1 MSEKHN
7 GTKKPID
14 SEYNEDIR
22 DFWTQSELTHLIRL
36 LEDASQIV
44 NKHETI
50 DKNNLYFVSPES
62 RLREAIDTAVKWAHI
77 IDTVGNNV
85 QRDK

>member
-22 DFWTQSELTHLIRL
+22 DFWTQSELNSLIEL
-36 LEDASQIV
+36 LESASQIV
-44 NKHETI
+44 HQHAII
-50 DKNNLYFVSPES
+50 DKSNLYFVTSES

-77 IDTVGNNV
+77 IDSVGNNV